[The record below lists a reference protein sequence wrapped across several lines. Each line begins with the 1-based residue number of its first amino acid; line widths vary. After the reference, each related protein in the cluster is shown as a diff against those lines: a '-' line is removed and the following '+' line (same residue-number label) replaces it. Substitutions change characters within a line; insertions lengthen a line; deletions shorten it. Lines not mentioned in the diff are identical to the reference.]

1 MINVL
6 TYKIIFNFIKKEQ
19 KSIAGKFTQKIFH
32 LRLNEKQN
40 IKLFTAFTEFL
51 RLSSEYYLV
60 YFLKFISEFLILI
73 TIILVLFYID
83 FKLNLILIS
92 GVLTFL
98 LIFFNLG
105 RKKIKTLGKQVLQ
118 NYEEF
123 LKKAKYLIYSI
134 KEIKAFKRD
143 ENFKVM
149 FRNILIFIQ
158 T

>member
-123 LKKAKYLIYSI
+123 LK
-134 KEIKAFKRD
+134 RQ
-143 ENFKVM
+143 N
-149 FRNILIFIQ
+149 